1 VEHEYVRDVVIVG
14 MMTVLSVN
22 DMQSGFDILQR
33 DRQTLGKSYV
43 LKTEARYSSISTRR
57 IAEGAG
63 CCLLCLV
70 VNLPQ
75 NTECVSTWARIG
87 LLVQTGRKQI
97 LQK

>member
-43 LKTEARYSSISTRR
+43 FKTEARYSSISTRR
-57 IAEGAG
+57 IAEFCGKFTTRRIAF
-63 CCLLCLV
+63 CCA
-70 VNLPQ
+70 
-75 NTECVSTWARIG
+75 W
-87 LLVQTGRKQI
+87 
-97 LQK
+97 